1 MREKVQRFVV
11 DRLVEGPGT
20 KLTLEELASALQ
32 KSGERIERRIA
43 KAAGTPA
50 NRALVSHIIGIE
62 RWGQERLL
70 VLAGQPY
77 VRDEYNGYA
86 PSPALPWDSLRESF
100 AKTRRGTVALVNILK
115 LAGVSP
121 GSTVAHNQFGDLT
134 LRGWLR
140 YLNSHAEFES
150 LRLR

>member
-1 MREKVQRFVV
+1 MREKVQQFVV
-11 DRLVEGPGT
+11 DRLLEAPGT
-20 KLTLEELASALQ
+20 KLTLEELASTLQ

-43 KAAGTPA
+43 KAAGTSV
-50 NRALVSHIIGIE
+50 NRAVVSHIIGIE

-77 VRDEYNGYA
+77 VRDEYNRYA

-121 GSTVAHNQFGDLT
+121 TGTVPHNEFGDLT
-134 LRGWLR
+134 LRAWLR
-140 YLNSHAEFES
+140 YLNGHADLES
-150 LRLR
+150 LKLR